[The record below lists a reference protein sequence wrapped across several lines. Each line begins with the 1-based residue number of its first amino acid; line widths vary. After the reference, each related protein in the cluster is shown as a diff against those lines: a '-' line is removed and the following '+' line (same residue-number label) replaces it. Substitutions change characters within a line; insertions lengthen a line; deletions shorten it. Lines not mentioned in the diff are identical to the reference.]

1 MVKQT
6 SGNDCSKPINQFNM
20 AGLRQQPLIPIR
32 ERQYRTAA
40 TGLQLCQLE
49 HNLGERGL
57 RTLGLEVRKEK
68 RKAPHVTQHE
78 KEGLREGHRREAS
91 HSTIKRHILLF
102 PCQQHADTKTK
113 PKRGRHLCPGRL
125 CSLAEQL
132 QEPMAVTQSS
142 KAAASDCSLLVR
154 IPKLSQLTQGL
165 SVKGRHISKCCKPCI
180 ANQPHYLHISLF
192 CQVFSFLHP
201 TKF

>member
-1 MVKQT
+1 MKKKDCRRDTEKKQVT
-6 SGNDCSKPINQFNM
+6 PQSNSTFYCSLVNNTQT
-20 AGLRQQPLIPIR
+20 LRQSQR
-32 ERQYRTAA
+32 E
-40 TGLQLCQLE
+40 TGISALKGSA
-49 HNLGERGL
+49 HW
-57 RTLGLEVRKEK
+57 
-68 RKAPHVTQHE
+68 P
-78 KEGLREGHRREAS
+78 
-91 HSTIKRHILLF
+91 
-102 PCQQHADTKTK
+102 
-113 PKRGRHLCPGRL
+113 
-125 CSLAEQL
+125 EQL